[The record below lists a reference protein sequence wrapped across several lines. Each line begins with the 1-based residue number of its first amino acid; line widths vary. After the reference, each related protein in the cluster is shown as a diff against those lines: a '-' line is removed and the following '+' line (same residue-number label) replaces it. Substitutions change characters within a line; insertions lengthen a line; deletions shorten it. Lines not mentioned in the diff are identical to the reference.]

1 MLGRRVAFRH
11 GSSGVPRSVL
21 STRVHVHTASEDGGQ
36 GSCATFP
43 VQCMRTPFHDRHD
56 PDAWPQDVPCDVPVG
71 RWDASASGID
81 PDYAMHAAGDSRVA
95 RVPGPGADHPGCRP
109 SGGGQVAAL
118 GVVVTA
124 QPVDDADDA
133 GRVVEVAPPLDGADD
148 SSPDGGRRVRR
159 RREHATIECSPFQ
172 LPGDERRLDLAGG
185 SEPHSGAGTRLAASE
200 LEFRGRP

>member
-1 MLGRRVAFRH
+1 MI
-11 GSSGVPRSVL
+11 
-21 STRVHVHTASEDGGQ
+21 
-36 GSCATFP
+36 ATT
-43 VQCMRTPFHDRHD
+43 RTPGLKTYHATY
-56 PDAWPQDVPCDVPVG
+56 PW
-71 RWDASASGID
+71 
-81 PDYAMHAAGDSRVA
+81 AAGTPLPARLIRTTRRTRPATREWRVSRG
-95 RVPGPGADHPGCRP
+95 PGPIAHPGCRP

-148 SSPDGGRRVRR
+148 PSPDGGRRVRR
-159 RREHATIECSPFQ
+159 RREHATFECSPFQ

-185 SEPHSGAGTRLAASE
+185 SEPYSGAGTRLAASD